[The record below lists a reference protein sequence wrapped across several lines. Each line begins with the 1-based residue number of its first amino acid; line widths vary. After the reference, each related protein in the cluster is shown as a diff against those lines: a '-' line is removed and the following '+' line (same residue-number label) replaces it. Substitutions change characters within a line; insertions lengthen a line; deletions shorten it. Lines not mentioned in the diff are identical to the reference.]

1 MISIMESEVVE
12 SRKEVKSLKEEI
24 KAKKLFG
31 RLMISIME
39 SEVVESR
46 KEVKSLKEE
55 IKAKKTR
62 NQG

>member
-1 MISIMESEVVE
+1 
-12 SRKEVKSLKEEI
+12 
-24 KAKKLFG
+24 
-31 RLMISIME
+31 MISIME